1 MRSPTG
7 VKPFFPRFD
16 CRLGF
21 SVAVFVMRCRACD
34 ALGGRVTVIK
44 SSSHD
49 ACQPKTFLSVA
60 SAFLRS
66 FRYSVSAWSGAARAS
81 ASMKLVARW
90 TQVAASPTF
99 AFSANVS
106 GAFPVERPEKGAQF
120 VHTFSRSVL

>member
-7 VKPFFPRFD
+7 VKPFFLRFD

-21 SVAVFVMRCRACD
+21 LVAVFVMRCRACD

-44 SSSHD
+44 SSPHD

-66 FRYSVSAWSGAARAS
+66 FRYSFSDVRRLPLFSCRNAGLTGKGSAW
-81 ASMKLVARW
+81 
-90 TQVAASPTF
+90 
-99 AFSANVS
+99 
-106 GAFPVERPEKGAQF
+106 EEK
-120 VHTFSRSVL
+120 